1 MRRTGVAIPS
11 PLVAWRFAA
20 ATGAMVAAIVLIAPF
35 APLSLL
41 IATAAVVYIAVA
53 LLLRAFTPEDLALLR
68 EFRARGEPVAQ

>member
-1 MRRTGVAIPS
+1 
-11 PLVAWRFAA
+11 
-20 ATGAMVAAIVLIAPF
+20 MVAAIVLIAPF